1 MQSKQKFIN
10 ILENMFIGV
19 SISSDNDNN
28 NDIFSQHNQQARA
41 KQGFVKLL
49 QAKSN
54 YFNAFKD
61 NFIQKIESKTA
72 NNDALKTEFY
82 DKLYDFFHRYFSPT
96 GSVYY
101 HQTPLFYNVF
111 TKTYEKITSK
121 DTELFYKTNML
132 YYIKSDKIYK
142 AMKVELENK
151 NFIEFDIQNLGE
163 KTANQKAEIIFEF
176 ANVNLQNNTL
186 TLQAQY
192 SQKSK
197 ITKKD
202 DIIKQANKS
211 GFSLTENDLD
221 KAINAFNKQSSF
233 DFFINKN
240 AAEFLCNEL
249 DLYIYQYLFS
259 QQSNFNENRIKQISD
274 FKQIACELIDFI
286 SKFENEL
293 VKIWNKPRFVLNS
306 NYLVSI
312 KTLAEKGFDVNK
324 IYKHKNY
331 EQQKEQWN
339 NLNLKNAD
347 LLNNF
352 HAIDTKFFEDLKDE
366 IESLFSQNELNG
378 ILIKSENYQALNSI
392 LPRFKNNIDLIYIDP
407 PYNTGGDGF
416 MYVDKFN
423 HSCWLT
429 MMENRLELAKQ
440 ILSDKGVI
448 FVSIDDNEQARLKIL
463 MDSIFDEDNFVA
475 DFIRKTKSTTNDA
488 KTGINIQHESC
499 LCFANDKNKVN
510 LLGGQ
515 KDLSNYKNPDN
526 DPNGSWI
533 SDNPSAKSG
542 NIENGYFE
550 VVNPYTNKV
559 DYPPEGR
566 FWVFSKNTMQK
577 HIDEGRICFK
587 KEHSENERGFIYK
600 RYLKDLQTTQ
610 KTLDTLIFAS
620 NEFMN
625 QVATKE
631 AKNIGFVEEFSYPKP
646 ESFIKTILLHASNE
660 NDFVLDFF
668 NGSGTTAATA
678 LKLNRKFI
686 GIEMGEHFYSVIIP
700 RMIKTLSGEQSG
712 ISKDCDY
719 KGGGIIKYYEM
730 ESYEQILNTIS
741 IKEPPKTYIE
751 YSKKYGFDNNN
762 SDPFL
767 FDTKL
772 SEFFNNDLQLNFEKI
787 YKNIDLKE
795 TILNAT
801 GYEVAKIDFETNEV
815 KFKNGKIENLMM
827 LLKNHLIW

>member
-293 VKIWNKPRFVLNS
+293 AKIWNKPRFVLNS

-331 EQQKEQWN
+331 EQQKEKWN
-339 NLNLKNAD
+339 NLNLKNAN

-407 PYNTGGDGF
+407 PFNTGSDF
-416 MYVDKFN
+416 AYIDKFQD
-423 HSCWLT
+423 STWLT
-429 MMENRLELAKQ
+429 LMNNRLEIAKDLLSEKGSFYLHLDHNADYYGRILLNDVFGKENFVNQIIWFYRRWTAPSKSFQNMHDIIMLYSKKNDYIFNEQYVKVSDSRNKFTSGYNSNTFLKSDGTRGKQ
-440 ILSDKGVI
+440 IIVENK
-448 FVSIDDNEQARLKIL
+448 E
-463 MDSIFDEDNFVA
+463 IFDEKVKNGEIDLDKWDRVVY
-475 DFIRKTKSTTNDA
+475 RKNEGTLAFDVFE
-488 KTGINIQHESC
+488 IPV
-499 LCFANDKNKVN
+499 L
-510 LLGGQ
+510 
-515 KDLSNYKNPDN
+515 NPQ
-526 DPNGSWI
+526 S
-533 SDNPSAKSG
+533 
-542 NIENGYFE
+542 
-550 VVNPYTNKV
+550 
-559 DYPPEGR
+559 
-566 FWVFSKNTMQK
+566 
-577 HIDEGRICFK
+577 
-587 KEHSENERGFIYK
+587 NERIK
-600 RYLKDLQTTQ
+600 NENLTQ
-610 KTLDTLIFAS
+610 KPEALLARIIKAS
-620 NEFMN
+620 
-625 QVATKE
+625 
-631 AKNIGFVEEFSYPKP
+631 
-646 ESFIKTILLHASNE
+646 SNE
-660 NDFVLDFF
+660 NSIILDYHL
-668 NGSGTTAATA
+668 GSGTTAATA

-730 ESYEQILNTIS
+730 ETYEQILNTIS
-741 IKEPPKTYIE
+741 ITAPPETYIE

-772 SEFFNNDLQLNFEKI
+772 SEFFNDDLQLNFEKI

>member
-61 NFIQKIESKTA
+61 NFIQKIESKTT

-324 IYKHKNY
+324 IYEHKNY

-407 PYNTGGDGF
+407 PFNTGSDF
-416 MYVDKFN
+416 AYIDKFQD
-423 HSCWLT
+423 STWLT
-429 MMENRLELAKQ
+429 LMNNRLEIAKDLLSEKGSFYLHLDHNADYYGR
-440 ILSDKGVI
+440 ILLNDVFGKENFRNEIVWRRKQATSFGDNYFGIVI
-448 FVSIDDNEQARLKIL
+448 DTIL
-463 MDSIFDEDNFVA
+463 MYSKTENSIFYTQKSLNDENTQKYIKERFKFD
-475 DFIRKTKSTTNDA
+475 DGDGRKYMKSPLVNSLYRPNL
-488 KTGINIQHESC
+488 KYEFQGIKPPKNGWLYSKEKMEEFFNNGELLIPKDENSRIYRKIF
-499 LCFANDKNKVN
+499 LDKYQGQEIPN
-510 LLGGQ
+510 L
-515 KDLSNYKNPDN
+515 
-526 DPNGSWI
+526 WI
-533 SDNPSAKSG
+533 DIP
-542 NIENGYFE
+542 I
-550 VVNPYTNKV
+550 VNPMATERIN
-559 DYPPEGR
+559 
-566 FWVFSKNTMQK
+566 S
-577 HIDEGRICFK
+577 DE
-587 KEHSENERGFIYK
+587 N
-600 RYLKDLQTTQ
+600 LTQ
-610 KTLDTLIFAS
+610 KPEALLARIIKAS
-620 NEFMN
+620 
-625 QVATKE
+625 
-631 AKNIGFVEEFSYPKP
+631 
-646 ESFIKTILLHASNE
+646 SNE
-660 NDFVLDFF
+660 NSIILDYHL
-668 NGSGTTAATA
+668 GSGTTAATA

-741 IKEPPKTYIE
+741 IKEPPEKYIE

>member
-274 FKQIACELIDFI
+274 LKQIACELIDFI

-366 IESLFSQNELNG
+366 IESLFSQNERNG

-407 PYNTGGDGF
+407 PFNTGSDF
-416 MYVDKFN
+416 AYIDKFQD
-423 HSCWLT
+423 STWLT
-429 MMENRLELAKQ
+429 LMNNRLEIAKDLLSEKGSFYLHLDHNADYYGR
-440 ILSDKGVI
+440 ILLNDVFGKENFQREIIWELKGVSGYKSLIDGFVRGHETILYSSKTLNPI
-448 FVSIDDNEQARLKIL
+448 FNKQYLEYDEKQLKRFSSIDENGRRYKTITKERRLYL
-463 MDSIFDEDNFVA
+463 DESKGLSMSDVWSDIASFQTIVN
-475 DFIRKTKSTTNDA
+475 STER
-488 KTGINIQHESC
+488 I
-499 LCFANDKNKVN
+499 
-510 LLGGQ
+510 
-515 KDLSNYKNPDN
+515 NYK
-526 DPNGSWI
+526 
-533 SDNPSAKSG
+533 
-542 NIENGYFE
+542 EN
-550 VVNPYTNKV
+550 
-559 DYPPEGR
+559 
-566 FWVFSKNTMQK
+566 
-577 HIDEGRICFK
+577 
-587 KEHSENERGFIYK
+587 
-600 RYLKDLQTTQ
+600 LTQ
-610 KTLDTLIFAS
+610 KPEALLARIIKAS
-620 NEFMN
+620 
-625 QVATKE
+625 
-631 AKNIGFVEEFSYPKP
+631 
-646 ESFIKTILLHASNE
+646 SNE
-660 NDFVLDFF
+660 NSIILDYHL
-668 NGSGTTAATA
+668 GSGTTAATA

-741 IKEPPKTYIE
+741 INAPPEKYIE

>member
-339 NLNLKNAD
+339 NLNLKNAN

-407 PYNTGGDGF
+407 PFNTGSDF
-416 MYVDKFN
+416 AYIDKFQD
-423 HSCWLT
+423 STWLT
-429 MMENRLELAKQ
+429 LMNNRLEIA
-440 ILSDKGVI
+440 
-448 FVSIDDNEQARLKIL
+448 
-463 MDSIFDEDNFVA
+463 
-475 DFIRKTKSTTNDA
+475 
-488 KTGINIQHESC
+488 
-499 LCFANDKNKVN
+499 
-510 LLGGQ
+510 
-515 KDLSNYKNPDN
+515 KDLLSEKGSFYLHLDHNADYYGRILLNDVFGKENFRNEIVWGYDRWANVSNSFQRMHDLILFYVKNENAIFNPLRIKLAESRKRN
-526 DPNGSWI
+526 LVEIVNGKKQAKRDEYGNVIYREQTDKPI
-533 SDNPSAKSG
+533 SDNWNDIYQVGKNG
-542 NIENGYFE
+542 IERINY
-550 VVNPYTNKV
+550 
-559 DYPPEGR
+559 
-566 FWVFSKNTMQK
+566 
-577 HIDEGRICFK
+577 DE
-587 KEHSENERGFIYK
+587 N
-600 RYLKDLQTTQ
+600 LTQ
-610 KTLDTLIFAS
+610 KPEALLARIIKAS
-620 NEFMN
+620 
-625 QVATKE
+625 
-631 AKNIGFVEEFSYPKP
+631 
-646 ESFIKTILLHASNE
+646 SNE
-660 NDFVLDFF
+660 NSIILDYHL
-668 NGSGTTAATA
+668 GSGTTSATA

-730 ESYEQILNTIS
+730 ETYEQILNTIS
-741 IKEPPKTYIE
+741 IKAPPEIYIK

-772 SEFFNNDLQLNFEKI
+772 SEFFNDDLQLNFEKI

>member
-407 PYNTGGDGF
+407 PFNTGSDF
-416 MYVDKFN
+416 AYIDKFQD
-423 HSCWLT
+423 STWLT
-429 MMENRLELAKQ
+429 LMNNRLEIA
-440 ILSDKGVI
+440 
-448 FVSIDDNEQARLKIL
+448 
-463 MDSIFDEDNFVA
+463 
-475 DFIRKTKSTTNDA
+475 
-488 KTGINIQHESC
+488 
-499 LCFANDKNKVN
+499 
-510 LLGGQ
+510 
-515 KDLSNYKNPDN
+515 KDLLSEKGSFYLHLDHNADYYGRILLNDVFGKENFRNEIVWGYDRWANVSNSFQRMHDLILFYVKNENAIFNPLRIKLAESRKRN
-526 DPNGSWI
+526 LVEIVNGKKQAKRDEYGNVIYREQTDKPI
-533 SDNPSAKSG
+533 SDNWNDIYQVGKNG
-542 NIENGYFE
+542 IERINY
-550 VVNPYTNKV
+550 
-559 DYPPEGR
+559 
-566 FWVFSKNTMQK
+566 
-577 HIDEGRICFK
+577 DE
-587 KEHSENERGFIYK
+587 N
-600 RYLKDLQTTQ
+600 LTQ
-610 KTLDTLIFAS
+610 KPEALLARIIKAS
-620 NEFMN
+620 
-625 QVATKE
+625 
-631 AKNIGFVEEFSYPKP
+631 
-646 ESFIKTILLHASNE
+646 SNE
-660 NDFVLDFF
+660 NSIILDYHL
-668 NGSGTTAATA
+668 GSGTTAATA

-686 GIEMGEHFYSVIIP
+686 GVEMGEHFYSVIIP

-730 ESYEQILNTIS
+730 ETYEQILNTIS
-741 IKEPPKTYIE
+741 INAPPNAYIE

-772 SEFFNNDLQLNFEKI
+772 SEFFNDDLQLNFEKI

-815 KFKNGKIENLMM
+815 KFKNGKIENLMT

>member
-324 IYKHKNY
+324 IYEHKNY
-331 EQQKEQWN
+331 EQQKEKWN

-347 LLNNF
+347 LLNNL

-407 PYNTGGDGF
+407 PFNTGSDF
-416 MYVDKFN
+416 AYIDKFQD
-423 HSCWLT
+423 STWLT
-429 MMENRLELAKQ
+429 LMNNRLEIAKDLLSEKGSFYLHLDHNADYYGRILLNDVFGKENFRNEIVWKRKQGTLGQ
-440 ILSDKGVI
+440 IKQYGIVFDTIYFYTKSENYNFTFEKQKNNDDYIKRFKYKDDDGRLYRTSPLVSPSYSPTLIYDYKGYKPPKNGWS
-448 FVSIDDNEQARLKIL
+448 VSFETMQRYEQENKLKFPKSKDGRIERKQY
-463 MDSIFDEDNFVA
+463 FDEWEGTPIQNLWDDIYV
-475 DFIRKTKSTTNDA
+475 
-488 KTGINIQHESC
+488 INPVSAERINSDE
-499 LCFANDKNKVN
+499 N
-510 LLGGQ
+510 L
-515 KDLSNYKNPDN
+515 
-526 DPNGSWI
+526 
-533 SDNPSAKSG
+533 
-542 NIENGYFE
+542 
-550 VVNPYTNKV
+550 
-559 DYPPEGR
+559 
-566 FWVFSKNTMQK
+566 
-577 HIDEGRICFK
+577 
-587 KEHSENERGFIYK
+587 
-600 RYLKDLQTTQ
+600 TQ
-610 KTLDTLIFAS
+610 KPEALLARIIKAS
-620 NEFMN
+620 
-625 QVATKE
+625 
-631 AKNIGFVEEFSYPKP
+631 
-646 ESFIKTILLHASNE
+646 SNE
-660 NDFVLDFF
+660 NSIILDYHL
-668 NGSGTTAATA
+668 GSGTTAATA

-741 IKEPPKTYIE
+741 IKEPPETYIE
-751 YSKKYGFDNNN
+751 YSKKYGFDNN

-815 KFKNGKIENLMM
+815 KFKNGKIENLMT

>member
-61 NFIQKIESKTA
+61 NFIQKIESKTT

-347 LLNNF
+347 LLNNL

-407 PYNTGGDGF
+407 PFNTGSDF
-416 MYVDKFN
+416 AYIDKFQD
-423 HSCWLT
+423 STWLT
-429 MMENRLELAKQ
+429 LMNNRLEIA
-440 ILSDKGVI
+440 
-448 FVSIDDNEQARLKIL
+448 
-463 MDSIFDEDNFVA
+463 
-475 DFIRKTKSTTNDA
+475 
-488 KTGINIQHESC
+488 
-499 LCFANDKNKVN
+499 
-510 LLGGQ
+510 
-515 KDLSNYKNPDN
+515 KDLLSEKGSFYLHLDHNADYYGRILLNDVFGKENFRNEIVWGYDRWANVSNSFQRMHDLILFYVKNENAIFNPLRIKLAESRKRN
-526 DPNGSWI
+526 LVEIVNGKKQAKRDEYGNVIYREQTDKPI
-533 SDNPSAKSG
+533 SDNWNDIYQVGKNG
-542 NIENGYFE
+542 IERINY
-550 VVNPYTNKV
+550 
-559 DYPPEGR
+559 
-566 FWVFSKNTMQK
+566 
-577 HIDEGRICFK
+577 DE
-587 KEHSENERGFIYK
+587 N
-600 RYLKDLQTTQ
+600 LTQ
-610 KTLDTLIFAS
+610 KPEALLARIIKAS
-620 NEFMN
+620 
-625 QVATKE
+625 
-631 AKNIGFVEEFSYPKP
+631 
-646 ESFIKTILLHASNE
+646 SNE
-660 NDFVLDFF
+660 NSIILDYHL
-668 NGSGTTAATA
+668 GSGTTAATA

-730 ESYEQILNTIS
+730 ETYEQILNTIS
-741 IKEPPKTYIE
+741 IKAPPKTYIE

-772 SEFFNNDLQLNFEKI
+772 SEFFNDDLQLNFEKI

>member
-61 NFIQKIESKTA
+61 NFIQKIESKTT

-331 EQQKEQWN
+331 EQQKEQLN

-407 PYNTGGDGF
+407 PFNTGSDF
-416 MYVDKFN
+416 AYIDKFQD
-423 HSCWLT
+423 STWLT
-429 MMENRLELAKQ
+429 LMNNRLEIA
-440 ILSDKGVI
+440 
-448 FVSIDDNEQARLKIL
+448 
-463 MDSIFDEDNFVA
+463 
-475 DFIRKTKSTTNDA
+475 
-488 KTGINIQHESC
+488 
-499 LCFANDKNKVN
+499 
-510 LLGGQ
+510 
-515 KDLSNYKNPDN
+515 KDLLSEKGSFYLHLDHNADYYGRILLNDVFGKENFRNEIVWGYDRWANVSNSFQRMHDLILFYVKNENAIFNPLRIKLAESRKRN
-526 DPNGSWI
+526 LVEIVNGKKQAKRDEYGNVIYREQTDKPI
-533 SDNPSAKSG
+533 SDNWNDIYQVGKNG
-542 NIENGYFE
+542 IERINY
-550 VVNPYTNKV
+550 
-559 DYPPEGR
+559 
-566 FWVFSKNTMQK
+566 
-577 HIDEGRICFK
+577 DE
-587 KEHSENERGFIYK
+587 N
-600 RYLKDLQTTQ
+600 LTQ
-610 KTLDTLIFAS
+610 KPEALLARIIKAS
-620 NEFMN
+620 
-625 QVATKE
+625 
-631 AKNIGFVEEFSYPKP
+631 
-646 ESFIKTILLHASNE
+646 SNE
-660 NDFVLDFF
+660 NSIILDYHL
-668 NGSGTTAATA
+668 GSGTTAATA

-741 IKEPPKTYIE
+741 IKAPPKTYIE

>member
-347 LLNNF
+347 LSNNF

-407 PYNTGGDGF
+407 PFNTGSDF
-416 MYVDKFN
+416 AYIDKFQD
-423 HSCWLT
+423 STWLT
-429 MMENRLELAKQ
+429 LMNNRLEIAKDLLSEKGSFYLHLDHNADYYGR
-440 ILSDKGVI
+440 ILLNDVFGKENFQREIIWELKGVSGYKSLIDGFVRGHETILYSSKTLNPI
-448 FVSIDDNEQARLKIL
+448 FNKQYLEYDEKQLKRFSSIDENGRRYKTITKERRLYL
-463 MDSIFDEDNFVA
+463 DESKGLSMSDVWSDIASFQTIVN
-475 DFIRKTKSTTNDA
+475 STER
-488 KTGINIQHESC
+488 I
-499 LCFANDKNKVN
+499 
-510 LLGGQ
+510 
-515 KDLSNYKNPDN
+515 NYK
-526 DPNGSWI
+526 
-533 SDNPSAKSG
+533 
-542 NIENGYFE
+542 EN
-550 VVNPYTNKV
+550 
-559 DYPPEGR
+559 
-566 FWVFSKNTMQK
+566 
-577 HIDEGRICFK
+577 
-587 KEHSENERGFIYK
+587 
-600 RYLKDLQTTQ
+600 LTQ
-610 KTLDTLIFAS
+610 KPEALLARIIKAS
-620 NEFMN
+620 
-625 QVATKE
+625 
-631 AKNIGFVEEFSYPKP
+631 
-646 ESFIKTILLHASNE
+646 SNE
-660 NDFVLDFF
+660 NSIILDYHL
-668 NGSGTTAATA
+668 GSGTTAATA

-741 IKEPPKTYIE
+741 IKAPPETYIE

-772 SEFFNNDLQLNFEKI
+772 SEFFNDDLQLNFEKI